1 MEKVRDGGIR
11 VRFLSPPRR
20 QRILGREKCC
30 HSRFPHHD
38 SHYLGH
44 CDALRRSSVGLHIP
58 PTPRRAVHLI
68 SSPHK
73 TKVLK
78 GGLRPPSAC
87 CIDFKPFEGAVEMSQ
102 SPPCGCGP
110 PPRSLASLF
119 SPTQRWGS
127 LSGAASRSSSVI
139 LPLPAAVRVRPLP
152 SWIDSN
158 GQRARSMRRPRRRE
172 KTGGD

>member
-1 MEKVRDGGIR
+1 MEAFESAFCRLLDAEGSLGG
-11 VRFLSPPRR
+11 
-20 QRILGREKCC
+20 EKCC

-44 CDALRRSSVGLHIP
+44 CAALRRSSVGLHIP

-127 LSGAASRSSSVI
+127 LSAAASRSSSVI
-139 LPLPAAVRVRPLP
+139 LPLAAAAVRVLSSPLP

-158 GQRARSMRRPRRRE
+158 GQRARSMRRPRRRRE
-172 KTGGD
+172 KMGGD